1 MLNLMGRIKENCIYL
16 GHFQVFPDS
25 CRIRCKSRFIPLE
38 QKSMDVLLF
47 LAMRPG
53 EIIPRSEILGA
64 IWPNIAAGDQAL
76 NRCVSNLRK
85 ALNDCADAPSIIE
98 TVPHKGYRLI
108 AECRPASIPI
118 ETKRADRLPLGIKL
132 KSISLLALLTIPA
145 LLLGLATFLQNSGS
159 GGQRE
164 TENPIRIISSP
175 AKIIYVAPTL
185 IPSEKEHLSESA
197 VYIKTTL
204 IELFTDANFVVL
216 ASDQP
221 SATIGM
227 FSTPDRQKLV
237 TEAGVGYFVAAEL
250 LPMAS
255 KMSVRFFMIDA
266 TSEDVLWHQ
275 TFDIDGDIPAADLRS
290 QLQDTLLVE
299 AAKILRQP

>member
-25 CRIRCKSRFIPLE
+25 CRVSCKSRFIPLE

-53 EIIPRSEILGA
+53 EIIPRSEILDA

-85 ALNDCADAPSIIE
+85 ALNDCVDAPSIIE
-98 TVPHKGYRLI
+98 TIPHKGYRLI

-118 ETKRADRLPLGIKL
+118 ETKHADRLPLGIKL

-159 GGQRE
+159 GVQRE

-185 IPSEKEHLSESA
+185 IPSEKEHLSEFA
-197 VYIKTTL
+197 GYIKTTL
-204 IELFTDANFVVL
+204 IELFTDANFVIL

-221 SATIGM
+221 SAIGL
-227 FSTPDRQKLV
+227 FSSPDRQKLV
-237 TEAGVGYFVAAEL
+237 TEAGVGYLVAAEL

-255 KMSVRFFMIDA
+255 KMSVRFFVIDA

-299 AAKILRQP
+299 ATKILRQP